1 MATLKDIANHA
12 KVSVCTVSKYLNSNM
27 SVRKETEDRI
37 NKAIKELGY
46 VPNIVAKSLKQNY
59 TNNVAVIIPK
69 INNLYYSEMT
79 SGISEVLGNQ
89 RYNLFIYEVNNLNL
103 NEIEIINLM
112 KENMVAGIIFIG
124 NFSDN
129 GFMEY
134 LKTHDEFDIPVV
146 YVNRVIPNSS
156 VPTLYPDLE
165 EAFKLA
171 LHSLKDKQKIMFL
184 NKSFPSELISIY
196 ESSYN
201 MIFRKNS
208 TPIIFNIKD
217 DEELELEFIDE
228 VKRLKVDAIFVSNE
242 MTAAHLNKL
251 LAQKG
256 IKVPEEI
263 AIIGLGNS
271 LISKLTVPELSCIDL
286 RNRELGIR
294 SAEMILSQIKKE
306 QFEKIQKISPFMVNR
321 KST

>member
-156 VPTLYPDLE
+156 VPALYPDLE

>member
-251 LAQKG
+251 LAQKD

>member
-12 KVSVCTVSKYLNSNM
+12 RVSVCTVSKYLNANM
-27 SVRKETEDRI
+27 SVKKETEDRI
-37 NKAIKELGY
+37 NNAIKELGY

-59 TNNVAVIIPK
+59 TNNIAVIVPK

-89 RYNLFIYEVNNLNL
+89 RYNIFIYEVENLNL
-103 NEIEIINLM
+103 SEIEIINLM

-124 NFSDN
+124 NFSDK

-134 LKTHDEFDIPVV
+134 LKKHRDFDIPVV
-146 YVNRVIPNSS
+146 YVNRVIQKSS
-156 VPTLYPDLE
+156 IPILYPNLE
-165 EAFKLA
+165 EAFNLA
-171 LHSLKDKQKIMFL
+171 LHSLKHKKKVIFL
-184 NKSFPSELISIY
+184 NKSLPEELIAIY
-196 ESSYN
+196 ENVYKS
-201 MIFRKNS
+201 IFKKES
-208 TPIIFNIKD
+208 IPSIFNIRD
-217 DEELELEFIDE
+217 DESLNTDFVLEIRK
-228 VKRLKVDAIFVSNE
+228 VKADAIIVSNE
-242 MTAAHLNKL
+242 MTAVHLNKL
-251 LAQKG
+251 LAQEG
-256 IKVPEEI
+256 IKVPDEI

-286 RNRELGIR
+286 RNRELGMR

-306 QFEKIQKISPFMVNR
+306 TFETIQVISPFMVNR

>member
-184 NKSFPSELISIY
+184 NKAFPSELISIY

>member
-37 NKAIKELGY
+37 NNAIKELGY

-156 VPTLYPDLE
+156 VPILYPDLE

-184 NKSFPSELISIY
+184 NKSLPSELISIY

-208 TPIIFNIKD
+208 TPVIFNIKD

-242 MTAAHLNKL
+242 MTAVHLNKL